1 MIVTQLGSHAR
12 IFAVVKR
19 IPRGSVATYGDV
31 AKIAGL
37 RGQARLV
44 GYALHTLSSGTTVP
58 WHRVINAQGRISLG
72 DRSGGRT
79 TQRLRLLAEG
89 VVVSA
94 NGRIPLG
101 QFRWKK
107 ARRLSG

>member
-1 MIVTQLGSHAR
+1 VTPLGSHGK

-31 AKIAGL
+31 ARIARL
-37 RGQARLV
+37 PGQARLV
-44 GYALHTLSSGTTVP
+44 GYALHTLKSGTKVP

-72 DRSGGRT
+72 DRGGGRT
-79 TQRLRLLAEG
+79 TQRLRLLSEG

-94 NGRIPLG
+94 NGRIPLSE
-101 QFRWKK
+101 FRWKN
-107 ARRLSG
+107 ARRRG